1 MPAMA
6 IGAGDEYWKEQALPS
21 VFKHTLL
28 DKYMPQ
34 FAGMTGSAARGRR
47 VVYLDGYAGRGRY
60 EDGTRASV
68 ERILTIA
75 QNQHRNAG
83 LDWTCFFV
91 EQDDESAVA
100 LVQVTAEYAAVG
112 VTVFAHHGAVLEV
125 LDDVIAAAAG
135 VPLFLFLDPCGLG
148 VPYHQLTELLSTE
161 RSQTWPPTEILLN
174 FSLEAVRRIGGHV
187 ISPKG
192 NETTMARL
200 DATVGGPWWRQ
211 RFAAGV
217 INKAVT
223 AVVQE
228 FCTRLGADTGMT
240 ITSVPVRRAP
250 THKPIYHL
258 VFGTRS
264 PYGLWVFGDSTAR
277 ATQAW
282 WDSREEVEADADPNA
297 LFTMAA
303 TMRPSLDTIEEVA
316 VGRIAENLAALLAQH
331 GDFKVVDH
339 TIAVFGEHYGQVRDL
354 AVRKAVQELHKQGR
368 TASDG
373 RGGRPRELRV
383 IRPASP

>member
-1 MPAMA
+1 MA
-6 IGAGDEYWKEQALPS
+6 TGAGDEYWKEQALPS
-21 VFKHTLL
+21 VFKHALL

-83 LDWTCFFV
+83 LGWTCFFV
-91 EQDDESAVA
+91 EQDDESAAV
-100 LVQVTAEYAAVG
+100 LLQVTAEYAAAG
-112 VTVFAHHGAVLEV
+112 VTVFAHHGAVVEV

-148 VPYHQLTELLSTE
+148 VPYRQLTGLLSAE

-187 ISPKG
+187 TSPKG

-200 DATVGGPWWRQ
+200 DAMVGGPWWRQ

-217 INKAVT
+217 TDEAVI

-228 FCTRLGADTGMT
+228 FCSRFGADTGMM
-240 ITSVPVRRAP
+240 ITAVPVRRAP

-258 VFGTRS
+258 VFGPVAHMGSGYSATAPPVQLRPGGIHARRSRRTRIRTPYSPLPPPCARRSTRS
-264 PYGLWVFGDSTAR
+264 RRSRSAESRKTWPRFWPSAATSRSSITPSLCSASTTAR
-277 ATQAW
+277 SAI
-282 WDSREEVEADADPNA
+282 SLCGRLCRSCISKVEPHLMVEA
-297 LFTMAA
+297 
-303 TMRPSLDTIEEVA
+303 
-316 VGRIAENLAALLAQH
+316 AALVSC
-331 GDFKVVDH
+331 GSP
-339 TIAVFGEHYGQVRDL
+339 GP
-354 AVRKAVQELHKQGR
+354 
-368 TASDG
+368 
-373 RGGRPRELRV
+373 PRRN
-383 IRPASP
+383 

>member
-1 MPAMA
+1 MA
-6 IGAGDEYWKEQALPS
+6 TGAGDEYWKEQALPS

-34 FAGMTGSAARGRR
+34 FAGMTASAGRR
-47 VVYLDGYAGRGRY
+47 RQVVYLDGYAGRGRY
-60 EDGTRASV
+60 ADGTRASV

-75 QNQHRNAG
+75 QNQHRTIG

-91 EQDDESAVA
+91 EQDDESAEV
-100 LVQVTAEYAAVG
+100 LRQVIAEYAEAG
-112 VTVFAHHGAVLEV
+112 VTVVLHHGTVLEV

-148 VPYHQLTELLSTE
+148 LPYCQLTALLSAE

-187 ISPKG
+187 MSPMG

-200 DATVGGPWWRQ
+200 DATVGGRWWRQ
-211 RFAAGV
+211 QFDGGV
-217 INKAVT
+217 TDEAVT
-223 AVVQE
+223 AVVQQ
-228 FCTRLGADTGMT
+228 FCARLGADTGMM
-240 ITSVPVRRAP
+240 ITAVPVRRAP

-264 PYGLWVFGDSTAR
+264 QYGLWVFGDSTAR

-282 WDSREEVEADADPNA
+282 WDSCEEVEADADPNA
-297 LFTMAA
+297 LFTVAA
-303 TMRPSLDTIEEVA
+303 TMRPSLKTIEEVA
-316 VGRIAENLAALLAQH
+316 VGRIAQNLAVLLAQH
-331 GDFKVVDH
+331 GDFKVVDQ
-339 TIAVFGEHYGQVRDL
+339 TVAVFGEYYGQVREHV
-354 AVRKAVQELHKQGR
+354 VRKAVQELHKQGR

-373 RGGRPRELRV
+373 RGGRTRELRV
-383 IRPASP
+383 TRPASS